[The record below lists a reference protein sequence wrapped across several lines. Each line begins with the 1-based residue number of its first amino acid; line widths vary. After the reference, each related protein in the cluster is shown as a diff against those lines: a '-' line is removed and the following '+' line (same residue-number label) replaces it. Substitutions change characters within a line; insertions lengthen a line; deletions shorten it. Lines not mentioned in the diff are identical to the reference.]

1 MHRSSFNVSSV
12 LVLICILA
20 ISPPSFSKGE
30 LPLTLKV
37 SYSSAYDDNI
47 LNYSNRD
54 LDRFENNAESYPSE
68 ITTTDDWINTFNL
81 RAYNDFNLGR
91 KFKFRPYY
99 SYRISLNAVNQVK
112 NLQSHYF
119 LARFSYKYRAYLYMQ
134 YSYVPGYYLRIYRDR
149 DLDEYHTCDFNSY
162 RPSLRL
168 RFRQPPYQIEGQ
180 LGREFIYYNKYFTEY
195 DSEGT
200 YWGIKGSYKTPIN
213 LNLSLGYQ
221 LKTSDNVGF
230 DQNIQVSPAELVED
244 TEYGDSSY
252 EEDRFRIN
260 LSYPLPLKAPWDW
273 ELGLDYQRRI
283 RYYQSELNLSDDPFH
298 TGREDDRILITP
310 SIKFSSSFD
319 LDFKLEYTYDQ
330 RETDSPEPSVS
341 SVKNFKNHTI
351 ELTVTYQ
358 IL

>member
-1 MHRSSFNVSSV
+1 MMDRLREAHLSQQRQIM
-12 LVLICILA
+12 LVLGQKLTEDGNFLLEMPA
-20 ISPPSFSKGE
+20 
-30 LPLTLKV
+30 PL
-37 SYSSAYDDNI
+37 
-47 LNYSNRD
+47 
-54 LDRFENNAESYPSE
+54 
-68 ITTTDDWINTFNL
+68 
-81 RAYNDFNLGR
+81 
-91 KFKFRPYY
+91 
-99 SYRISLNAVNQVK
+99 
-112 NLQSHYF
+112 
-119 LARFSYKYRAYLYMQ
+119 
-134 YSYVPGYYLRIYRDR
+134 
-149 DLDEYHTCDFNSY
+149 
-162 RPSLRL
+162 
-168 RFRQPPYQIEGQ
+168 
-180 LGREFIYYNKYFTEY
+180 
-195 DSEGT
+195 
-200 YWGIKGSYKTPIN
+200 

-260 LSYPLPLKAPWDW
+260 LSYPLPLEAPWDW

-330 RETDSPEPSVS
+330 RDTDSPEPSVS